1 MWIMNPIYINFYL
14 KCYKYDVHFHDLR
27 RTAATWQHRAGSPVT
42 DIQKLLG
49 HSSIRMTE
57 EYIHVHDGVVNE
69 MAARM
74 ADKIIGKGIV
84 EL

>member
-1 MWIMNPIYINFYL
+1 
-14 KCYKYDVHFHDLR
+14 
-27 RTAATWQHRAGSPVT
+27 VT